1 MRIRLKYTLFEHE
14 ALYLHK
20 GEQRLSPGHLKALQ
34 LFYREKDFPY
44 YSLVHNGI
52 RFCEYV
58 GVIKVGDVTIEVLP
72 KADKSTG
79 FDHWRKILID
89 MMRSVGLLNPAAP
102 TYANL
107 KVKNISL
114 LDTYLE
120 LFISEVEG
128 LIHKG
133 LIKRYR
139 KKEINTTALKGKLLI
154 NKHISK
160 NFIHQERFY
169 VSQTIYDKQHLLNQ
183 IIYKTLTTVTQLGT
197 SSHLI
202 SRYNNA
208 LLHFPEQISLMIN
221 ETLFDNIR
229 YDRKSQDYQKA
240 IDIAKIILLNYH
252 PDIRH
257 GSSHVLA
264 LMFDMNDL
272 WEKFVLKALQR
283 HNTGFQ
289 VHGQV
294 SKDFWSNS
302 QGRKKSMRPDI
313 IIKEENKI
321 IAVLDTKW
329 KNIGEG
335 LPSDDDLR
343 QLYAY
348 SRYHDNA
355 QAFLLYPNDKLEVI
369 QGAYRKT
376 NYEDRETPG
385 GIIKINIENG
395 KKEGMISLNKV
406 LTHVIVRHYRLA

>member
-20 GEQRLSPGHLKALQ
+20 GEQRLSPDHLKALQ

-107 KVKNISL
+107 KVKNISI

-183 IIYKTLTTVTQLGT
+183 IIYKTLTAVTQLGT
-197 SSHLI
+197 LSHLI

-208 LLHFPEQISLMIN
+208 LLHFPEQTSLMIS

-406 LTHVIVRHYRLA
+406 LTDVIARH